1 MYLTRMQKQAMVEL
15 CTLMLYSMN
24 RISKKRYTQ
33 STSTFD
39 NKKPMKLNLEKM
51 NGCSV
56 IFIQEERIDAH
67 NSGELK
73 EYILHL
79 IEHGEVNIIV
89 QLENVRF
96 IDSSGLG
103 ALLSGY
109 KNAAAKSGK
118 LALACCKQQVLSMF
132 ELTRLNRVFEIY
144 TDLNEAFENET

>member
-1 MYLTRMQKQAMVEL
+1 
-15 CTLMLYSMN
+15 MN
-24 RISKKRYTQ
+24 
-33 STSTFD
+33 
-39 NKKPMKLNLEKM
+39 LNLEKI

-56 IFIQEERIDAH
+56 LYIQEERIDAH

-79 IEHGEVNIIV
+79 IEQGESTIIV
-89 QLENVRF
+89 QLERVRF

-118 LALACCKQQVLSMF
+118 LALSNVQTQVLSMF

-144 TDLNEAFENET
+144 ADLEEVFDNET